1 MNTKDL
7 SKQIINRSEIFAEV
21 MSACSSLLK
30 NSPIAE
36 DARKYLNNRCSDY
49 YQKEFNFG
57 YFPKKDELH
66 YLIDKLDNG
75 ESKLESLGLIYKK
88 EFLTNGIYM
97 KENSVQLEN
106 HNLIMPY
113 KNIYGD
119 IIALVGRT
127 LLPKEQQVNISKY
140 KNTTF
145 IKGNHLFGIN
155 KSKKSIIQKDSVIIV
170 EGQFDLI
177 SCYRNG
183 FYNIVA
189 VGCANLSK
197 KQLYILK
204 RYTNNF
210 YFLFDN
216 DDAGQKGFEKA
227 KQRYSDQANINK
239 IILPELYHDVDEYL
253 NNSSNHDIF
262 SYI

>member
-1 MNTKDL
+1 MNSKDL
-7 SKQIINRSEIFAEV
+7 SKQIINKSLIFAQV

-30 NSPIAE
+30 NSSIAL
-36 DARKYLNNRCSDY
+36 DARTYLNNRCTDY

-66 YLIDKLDNG
+66 YLLDLLDDG
-75 ESKLESLGLIYKK
+75 EKKLELLGLLYKK
-88 EFLTNGIYM
+88 EFMTNGIFM
-97 KENSVQLEN
+97 KENKAQLEN

-113 KNIYGD
+113 NNIYGD

-127 LLPKEQQVNISKY
+127 LLPKDQQINISKY

-155 KSKKSIIQKDSVIIV
+155 KSKKSIIQKNAVIIV

-177 SCYRNG
+177 SCYKNG
-183 FYNIVA
+183 FHNIVA

-197 KQLYILK
+197 KQFYILK

-216 DDAGQKGFEKA
+216 DDAGKKGFEKA
-227 KQRYSDQANINK
+227 VEKYSNHANIQK
-239 IILPELYHDVDEYL
+239 INLPKIYKDIDEYL
-253 NNSSNHDIF
+253 NDNSDHDILNF
-262 SYI
+262 

>member
-1 MNTKDL
+1 MNTKEL
-7 SKQIINRSEIFAEV
+7 SKQIISKSEIFTEV
-21 MSACSSLLK
+21 MSACSDLLK

-36 DARKYLNNRCSDY
+36 NARKYVNQRCSDY

-57 YFPKKDELH
+57 YFPKKEELNH
-66 YLIDKLDNG
+66 LLSKLDNA
-75 ESKLESLGLIYKK
+75 EYKLESVGLIYKK
-88 EFLTNGIYM
+88 DFITNGIFI
-97 KENSVQLEN
+97 KENTVQLEN

-127 LLPKEQQVNISKY
+127 LLPKEQQINISKY

-155 KSKKSIIQKDSVIIV
+155 KSKKSILKKDAVIIV

-197 KQLYILK
+197 KQFYILK

-210 YFLFDN
+210 YFIFDN
-216 DDAGQKGFEKA
+216 DEAGRKGFEKA
-227 KQRYSDQANINK
+227 KEKYSNHANINK
-239 IILPELYHDVDEYL
+239 IILPEHYHDIDEYL
-253 NNSSNHDIF
+253 NNNSDHDILH
-262 SYI
+262 I

>member
-1 MNTKDL
+1 MNIKEL
-7 SKQIINRSEIFAEV
+7 SKQIITKSEIFAEV
-21 MSACSSLLK
+21 MSACSNLLK

-36 DARKYLNNRCSDY
+36 NARKYVNQRCSDY

-57 YFPKKDELH
+57 YFPSKHELH
-66 YLIDKLDNG
+66 HLLNKLDNA
-75 ESKLESLGLIYKK
+75 EAKLESIGLLYKK
-88 EFLTNGIYM
+88 EFLSNGIYL

-127 LLPKEQQVNISKY
+127 LLPKDQQLNISKY

-145 IKGNHLFGIN
+145 IKGNHLFGVN
-155 KSKKSIIQKDSVIIV
+155 KSKKSIIQSDAVIIV

-177 SCYRNG
+177 SCYHNG
-183 FYNIVA
+183 FYNVVA

-197 KQLYILK
+197 KQFYILK

-216 DDAGQKGFEKA
+216 DDAGKKGFEKA
-227 KQRYSDQANINK
+227 KEKYSSYANIQK
-239 IILPELYHDVDEYL
+239 ITMPEIYHDIDDYL
-253 NNSSNHDIF
+253 NNSPTHDIF
-262 SYI
+262 NF

>member
-7 SKQIINRSEIFAEV
+7 SKQIISKSEIFSEV
-21 MSACSSLLK
+21 LSICSGLLK
-30 NSPIAE
+30 NNPIAE
-36 DARKYLNNRCSDY
+36 DARKYINERCSDY

-57 YFPKKDELH
+57 YFPKKSELH
-66 YLIDKLDNG
+66 YLIDRMENG
-75 ESKLESLGLIYKK
+75 EKKLESVGLLYKK
-88 EFLTNGIYM
+88 DFLTNGIIV
-97 KENSVQLEN
+97 KKNSLQLEN
-106 HNLIMPY
+106 NNLIMPY

-127 LLPKEQQVNISKY
+127 LLPKDQQNNISKY

-155 KSKKSIIQKDSVIIV
+155 KSKKAILQKDAVIIV

-183 FYNIVA
+183 YYNIVA

-197 KQLYILK
+197 KQFYILK

-216 DDAGQKGFEKA
+216 DDAGRKGFEKA
-227 KQRYSDQANINK
+227 KERYSNSASINK
-239 IILPELYHDVDEYL
+239 IDLPEPYHDIDEYL
-253 NNSSNHDIF
+253 NNSSNHDILNF
-262 SYI
+262 

>member
-7 SKQIINRSEIFAEV
+7 SKQIITKSEVFSEV
-21 MSACSSLLK
+21 MSACSDLLK

-36 DARKYLNNRCSDY
+36 NARKYINNRCSDY

-57 YFPKKDELH
+57 YFPKKEELTH
-66 YLIDKLDNG
+66 LLSKLNNAED
-75 ESKLESLGLIYKK
+75 KLESVGLLYKK
-88 EFLTNGIYM
+88 DFLTNGIFI
-97 KENSVQLEN
+97 KENTVQLEN

-113 KNIYGD
+113 KNIHGD

-127 LLPKEQQVNISKY
+127 LLPKDQQINISKY

-155 KSKKSIIQKDSVIIV
+155 KSKKSIIQKDAVIIV

-197 KQLYILK
+197 KQFYILK

-210 YFLFDN
+210 YFIFDN
-216 DDAGQKGFEKA
+216 DDAGKKGFEKA
-227 KQRYSDQANINK
+227 KEKYSNHANINK
-239 IILPELYHDVDEYL
+239 ITLPESYHDVDDYL
-253 NNSSNHDIF
+253 NNDPSHDIF
-262 SYI
+262 NF

>member
-7 SKQIINRSEIFAEV
+7 SKTIITKSEVFAEV
-21 MSACSSLLK
+21 MSACAGLLK

-36 DARKYLNNRCSDY
+36 NARKYLNNRCSDY

-57 YFPKKDELH
+57 YFPKKEELH

-75 ESKLESLGLIYKK
+75 EQKLESIGLLYKK
-88 EFLTNGIYM
+88 EFISNGVYL
-97 KENSVQLEN
+97 KENTAQLEN

-127 LLPKEQQVNISKY
+127 LLPKDQQLNISKY

-155 KSKKSIIQKDSVIIV
+155 KSKKSIIQKDAVIIV

-197 KQLYILK
+197 KQFYILK

-216 DDAGQKGFEKA
+216 DDAGKKGFEKA
-227 KQRYSDQANINK
+227 KERYSAHANIFK
-239 IILPELYHDVDEYL
+239 IDLPQPYHDVDEYL
-253 NNSSNHDIF
+253 NINQNHDILNF
-262 SYI
+262 